1 MGAFAVKDDAHWA
14 RLAQWGRMQADRRHR
29 SRPQNA
35 VDLAFSGTGSATG
48 ARITGAQVGHYDYNP
63 AARGSI
69 NVIEGTN
76 AITKRQTNKI
86 ASSGNRG
93 RTVSSTCTL
102 PMAQEP

>member
-1 MGAFAVKDDAHWA
+1 MTSLAWAFFSAS
-14 RLAQWGRMQADRRHR
+14 RLKLSLNLDRIWPVT
-29 SRPQNA
+29 SVGSA
-35 VDLAFSGTGSATG
+35 ASSGTG
-48 ARITGAQVGHYDYNP
+48 ARALRVSGPLRPYNP

-76 AITKRQTNKI
+76 AITNRQTNKI
-86 ASSGNRG
+86 ASSGIRG